1 MRGFG
6 RLCDNCIRFE
16 QDPAGKPPPWMG
28 LLSLSDATRRS
39 VRPPFG
45 TRRQEYPQETL
56 QRRPTP
62 ADKEVVAGR
71 RLILPLALAL
81 AVALSAAASRASADP
96 TSSLLAPA
104 GVCGPAADQL
114 SLDLA
119 TAQKAMLC
127 LTNYARTRSGLK
139 PLIGNAMLN
148 QAGEAK
154 LNADVACGEFTHTPC
169 SKPFDVVFAAYLTG
183 ARAYALG
190 ENIAWGTGSFGT
202 PRQTMNGWLHSSE
215 HLRNIL
221 SPAFRQLGIGYLAG
235 QTFQGM
241 TGATL
246 WSQEFASRSPVVRN
260 SSSSTHR

>member
-1 MRGFG
+1 M
-6 RLCDNCIRFE
+6 
-16 QDPAGKPPPWMG
+16 
-28 LLSLSDATRRS
+28 
-39 VRPPFG
+39 
-45 TRRQEYPQETL
+45 
-56 QRRPTP
+56 
-62 ADKEVVAGR
+62 AGR
-71 RLILPLALAL
+71 RLILPLALAV
-81 AVALSAAASRASADP
+81 AAALSVGASRASANP
-96 TSSLLAPA
+96 TSSLLAPS

-114 SLDLA
+114 NLDQS

-127 LTNYARTRSGLK
+127 LTNYARIHSGLK
-139 PLIGNAMLN
+139 RLVGNAMLN

-154 LNADVACGEFTHTPC
+154 LNADVSCGEFTHTPC

-202 PRQTMNGWLHSSE
+202 PRETMNAWIHSSE

-221 SPAFRQLGIGYLAG
+221 SPAFHELGIGYLPG

-246 WSQEFASRSPVVRN
+246 WSQEFATRSPVIRR